1 MERIKNK
8 ISFANSLIVPSSGRS
23 GGLAL
28 LWSRE
33 VDLKIKSY
41 TKNHID
47 VVVIETDNS
56 FKWRVTG
63 FNGHPNTHKRYES

>member
-47 VVVIETDNS
+47 AVVIETDNG
-56 FKWRVTG
+56 FK
-63 FNGHPNTHKRYES
+63 